1 MLTRTLI
8 AAALATAL
16 TAVAT
21 AGHTE
26 VAFIRGDT
34 GNPGTLDPH
43 RGSLIEEVFIL
54 QDLVEGLLGIN
65 EKGELVPGVAE
76 RWDVSED
83 GLRHTFHLRHD
94 AKWSNGD
101 PVTAEDFV
109 YSFRRF
115 FSPEIGG
122 RFTNYFSVLK
132 NGPKIVKGEK
142 KPDELGVSAPDP
154 YTLTVELTEPLAYL
168 PSNMTYVFLG
178 PVNRKNIEE
187 FGDRFAAPG
196 NLVTNG
202 AYVLESN
209 TPNESIV
216 LKKNP
221 HFHDAANVQID
232 KVTYIPFE
240 DSDNCV
246 RRFEAGEVQ
255 ACAAGSKSAVPA
267 ESLEAIKERF
277 GDQVVVGPRLFSFYA
292 HFNLH
297 KEKLQDARV
306 RQALSMVVDREFLAD
321 NVFQGLADPSYGM
334 IPSTVSNYEGGTAR
348 PEWSSLPIID
358 REDKAI
364 ELMKEAGYG
373 PDKPLQ
379 LEFAYWI
386 QAPGGKDLAAAIA
399 EMWKPLG
406 VEVTFNPRDAAAHFQ
421 HLSTTDDYEV
431 ALAGLISIA
440 LSDPSYHAAIMTSS
454 STFNYAHYSNKE
466 YDDLV
471 TQSNRESDPVKR
483 GELLRQAEGLLLRDM
498 PTLTVAYPKAA
509 ELVSAKVSG
518 WTANVLG
525 SHPTRY
531 LKIAQ

>member
-1 MLTRTLI
+1 MLMRPLI
-8 AAALATAL
+8 AASLAAVLTGTA
-16 TAVAT
+16 AYA
-21 AGHTE
+21 E
-26 VAFIRGDT
+26 VAFVRGDT

-43 RGSLIEEVFIL
+43 RGSLVEEVFIL
-54 QDLVEGLLGIN
+54 QDLVEGLLTIN
-65 EKGELVPGVAE
+65 EKGELSPGVAKSWE
-76 RWDVSED
+76 VSED
-83 GLRHTFHLRHD
+83 GLLHTFHLRDD

-101 PVTAEDFV
+101 PVTADDFV

-122 RFTNYFSVLK
+122 RFTNYFSSVK
-132 NGPKIVKGEK
+132 NGPEIVKGEK
-142 KPDELGVSAPDP
+142 KPEELGVAAPDP
-154 YTLTVELTEPLAYL
+154 LTFTVQLTQPLAYL
-168 PSNMTYVFLG
+168 PNNMTYVFLG
-178 PVNRKNIEE
+178 PVQKKNVEE
-187 FGDRFAAPG
+187 FGDKFTAPG

-216 LKKNP
+216 LRKNP
-221 HFHDAANVQID
+221 YFHDAAAVQID

-267 ESLEAIKERF
+267 ESLEAIKQRF
-277 GDQVVVGPRLFSFYA
+277 GDQVVLGPRLFSLYA

-297 KEKLQDARV
+297 KDKLKDPRV
-306 RQALSMVVDREFLAD
+306 RQALSMAVDREFLAEK
-321 NVFQGLADPSYGM
+321 VFQGLADPSYGM
-334 IPSTVSNYEGGTAR
+334 IPSTVDNYEGGTLKPDWAD
-348 PEWSSLPIID
+348 LPIID

-373 PDKPLQ
+373 PDNPLQ

-421 HLSTTDDYEV
+421 HLSTTEDYEV

-440 LSDPSYHAAIMTSS
+440 LSDPSYHAAILTST
-454 STFNYAHYSNKE
+454 STFNYAFYKNQE

-471 TQSNRESDPVKR
+471 AQSNQEGDPAKR
-483 GELLRQAEGLLLRDM
+483 GELLHKAEALVLRDM
-498 PTLTVAYPKAA
+498 PTLTVAYPKSA
-509 ELVSAKVSG
+509 ELVSKKVSG
-518 WTANVLG
+518 WHANVLG

-531 LKIAQ
+531 LKIAE

>member
-1 MLTRTLI
+1 MLMRNLI
-8 AAALATAL
+8 AGSLALSLLAATTASQ
-16 TAVAT
+16 A
-21 AGHTE
+21 E
-26 VAFIRGDT
+26 VSFVRGDT

-43 RGSLIEEVFIL
+43 KGSLIEEVFIL
-54 QDLVEGLLGIN
+54 QDLFEGLLTLDA
-65 EKGELVPGVAE
+65 KGQLAPGVAKTWE
-76 RWDVSED
+76 ASKD
-83 GLRHTFHLRHD
+83 GLKYTFHLRED
-94 AKWSNGD
+94 AKWSNGE
-101 PVTAEDFV
+101 PVTADDFV

-122 RFTNYFSVLK
+122 RLTNYFSAVK
-132 NGPKIVKGEK
+132 NGPAIVKGEMP
-142 KPDELGVSAPDP
+142 PDTLGVAASDP
-154 YTLTVELTEPLAYL
+154 LTFTVDLTQPVAYL
-168 PSNMTYVFLG
+168 PNNMTYVFLG
-178 PVNRKNIEE
+178 PVNRENVEE
-187 FGDRFAAPG
+187 FGDRFTAPG
-196 NLVTNG
+196 NLVSNG

-221 HFHDAANVQID
+221 YFHDVGDIQID
-232 KVTYIPFE
+232 KVTYVPFE

-267 ESLEAIKERF
+267 ESLDAIQQRF
-277 GDQVVVGPRLFSFYA
+277 GDQLQVGARLFSLYA

-297 KEKLQDARV
+297 KEKLKDPRV

-321 NVFQGLADPSYGM
+321 KVFQGLADPSYGM
-334 IPSTVSNYEGGTAR
+334 IPSTVDNYEGGTLK
-348 PEWSSLPIID
+348 PEWADMPIID

-373 PDKPLQ
+373 PDHPLQ
-379 LEFAYWI
+379 LELAYWI
-386 QAPGGKDLAAAIA
+386 QAPGGKNLPAAIA

-440 LSDPSYHAAIMTSS
+440 VSDPSYHAAILTSTG
-454 STFNYAHYSNKE
+454 TFNYAHYANPA
-466 YDDLV
+466 YDELV
-471 TQSNRESDPVKR
+471 AKSDGESDPAKR
-483 GELLRQAEGLLLRDM
+483 AELLHQAEKLLLQDM
-498 PTLTVAYPKAA
+498 PTLTVAYPKSG
-509 ELVSAKVSG
+509 ELVSKQVSG

-531 LKIAQ
+531 LKTAQ